1 MGLECQGPTGSPWA
15 KALAVI
21 GTWLGELELWGGRRC
36 WWFRSGKCA
45 LEPDFYV
52 FFSRNSWEF
61 HHPNWRTPSFFQRS
75 RSTTNQRLI
84 LLEVLAIHLCFTEE
98 SAEEPWRA
106 GWKEATSATF
116 SEAVTTKFARPHRG
130 FGVCFFHCLVVTGTW
145 MDYDFPETVG
155 NFITPTDE
163 LHDFSEGLVET
174 TNQFRFR
181 DFGPTPTT

>member
-1 MGLECQGPTGSPWA
+1 MSQGIGGDWNVA
-15 KALAVI
+15 WWI
-21 GTWLGELELWGGRRC
+21 GTLGRAPVLMISIWKMCFGTWFLWL
-36 WWFRSGKCA
+36 
-45 LEPDFYV
+45 
-52 FFSRNSWEF
+52 FFFRNSWEF

-181 DFGPTPTT
+181 DFGTTPTT